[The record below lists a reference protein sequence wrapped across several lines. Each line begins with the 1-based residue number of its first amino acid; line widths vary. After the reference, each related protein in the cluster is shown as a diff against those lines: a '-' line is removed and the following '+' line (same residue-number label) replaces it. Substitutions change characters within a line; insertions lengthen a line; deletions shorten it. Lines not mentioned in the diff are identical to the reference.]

1 MNLKL
6 NHKTPKQLKIKN
18 EVPKSK
24 ISSLS
29 TLFKKY
35 KSQGT
40 YLVSPK
46 SFSIKKSPISDPY
59 KMKTTNNSK
68 KNLGT
73 LLNKKKSESK
83 FVIRNEDDFGF
94 KSPIVHPNK
103 ECPGTAQQIINS
115 PFNKIMS
122 DSSSQGFDTEENIK
136 SLDFDDEVVDD
147 EIKASEINN
156 DYYISQINENT

>member
-1 MNLKL
+1 
-6 NHKTPKQLKIKN
+6 
-18 EVPKSK
+18 
-24 ISSLS
+24 
-29 TLFKKY
+29 
-35 KSQGT
+35 
-40 YLVSPK
+40 
-46 SFSIKKSPISDPY
+46 
-59 KMKTTNNSK
+59 MKTTNNSK

-94 KSPIVHPNK
+94 QSPIVHPNK

-156 DYYISQINENT
+156 DYYISQIKFLRNILPYTLIFL